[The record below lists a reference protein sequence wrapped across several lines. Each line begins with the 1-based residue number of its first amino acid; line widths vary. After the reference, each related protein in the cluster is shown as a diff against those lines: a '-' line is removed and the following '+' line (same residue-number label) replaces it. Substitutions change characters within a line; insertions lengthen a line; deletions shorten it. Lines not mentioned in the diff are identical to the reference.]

1 MLLLLNPT
9 AFPQPP
15 LDLEPSITSGEL
27 PATTTADSL
36 LERAVKAGGLVDDTA
51 LDLDRDFQLQWQ
63 YLLLIIVPIACIAGN
78 VLVVLAVW
86 TTKSLQTPT
95 NYLLVSL
102 ACADLLI
109 GALVMPFSIYVSIN
123 DLHFHLPMIFC
134 HFYCL
139 MDVSAS
145 TASIVH
151 LVLISI
157 DRLVAAT
164 KPAEYKT
171 MKHRKRVYYSIGFAW
186 AFMTSGNTN
195 MRHFLRTEH
204 RCGINNPMYMLYS
217 SIFAFFL
224 PCLVMSMTYGF
235 IFYTLKKR
243 LRAIKLQEL
252 AGGKF
257 LGFGGDVANIA
268 SSAFETVIGVEPKNR
283 HMLTWEKPLLRKIE
297 ETAAEHASSLNDSER
312 EQIQNLLDAVQPSS
326 SDSRE
331 LTTFDEYPDRPPSVV
346 LEAVTLRQQ
355 QFETSTCA
363 TTSTLA
369 LEVPTVTSKIL
380 KNRRFSETIQ
390 TTLMNAKRRKS
401 VTIETV
407 ETVTKR
413 RLSFQPAHVHSTG
426 LKPPSQRKSM
436 RRLSEIITEWE
447 RPSRSSL
454 GQLYS
459 FARRESVYIARKKLA
474 GLKDWALDLL
484 AKLKSR
490 QGMAIRREHR
500 ATKLVS
506 TVMGVFL
513 ICWLPFFT
521 LNMVK
526 VYYLVQAGSWPDYM
540 EELFHWCSALGYLN
554 SSLNFAVYAAINKK
568 FRTSFRRLLGLKRAH
583 RDRTWMLPPREDKR
597 RSRYS
602 CGCKPFNRTKKSTLQ
617 KASSV
622 GMISRIL
629 SRRLSVN
636 KPEIVIDEVS
646 IFEPGISI
654 SAGGNTTFRRSS
666 DDCIRRSS
674 SEVIGV
680 VFPSNYESRR
690 GSQMSNSSA
699 SLQLHDMHQISEMS
713 MQEAEIFV

>member
-1 MLLLLNPT
+1 MMLLLNPST
-9 AFPQPP
+9 FPKPNGLESTKEFLSSISSNFM
-15 LDLEPSITSGEL
+15 LDETGNVSTSE
-27 PATTTADSL
+27 
-36 LERAVKAGGLVDDTA
+36 E
-51 LDLDRDFQLQWQ
+51 DLDQNFKLRWHWLV
-63 YLLLIIVPIACIAGN
+63 LVIVPIICIFGN
-78 VLVVLAVW
+78 TLVVLAVW

-102 ACADLLI
+102 AVADLLI
-109 GALVMPFSIYVSIN
+109 GTVVMPFSIYVSIN
-123 DLHFHLPMIFC
+123 DLHFHLPVFMC

-171 MKHRKRVYYSIGFAW
+171 MKHRKRVYYSIAFAW
-186 AFMTSGNTN
+186 MFSALLALPLVSWGGNTK
-195 MRHFLRTEH
+195 MKLYLRSEH
-204 RCGINNPMYMLYS
+204 RCGIYNPMYMLYS
-217 SIFAFFL
+217 SLFAFFL
-224 PCLVMSMTYGF
+224 PCLVMTITYGY

-268 SSAFETVIGVEPKNR
+268 SSAFETVIGIEPKNR
-283 HMLTWEKPLLRKIE
+283 NMISWEKPLLRKIE

-312 EQIQNLLDAVQPSS
+312 EQIQNLLDAVHPSS
-326 SDSRE
+326 TDSRE
-331 LTTFDEYPDRPPSVV
+331 MTTLDEYPERPPSVV

-355 QFETSTCA
+355 PFETSTCA
-363 TTSTLA
+363 TVSTLA
-369 LEVPTVTSKIL
+369 LEVPPDPIATKML

-413 RLSFQPAHVHSTG
+413 RLSYQPSHAHSTN
-426 LKPPSQRKSM
+426 LKPPSQRKTM

-447 RPSRSSL
+447 RPSLSSL

-490 QGMAIRREHR
+490 QGMAIRRETR

-526 VYYLVQAGSWPDYM
+526 VYYLVHSTKWPPYM
-540 EELFHWCSALGYLN
+540 ESMFHWFAALGYLN
-554 SSLNFAVYAAINKK
+554 SSLNFFIYSAINKK
-568 FRTSFRRLLGLKRAH
+568 FRMSFRRLVGLKRTH
-583 RDRTWMLPPREDKR
+583 RNQTWMLPPREDKR

-602 CGCKPFNRTKKSTLQ
+602 CGCRPFNRSKKSTLQ

-622 GMISRIL
+622 GIL

-646 IFEPGISI
+646 VLPLSI

-666 DDCIRRSS
+666 DDLRRSS

-680 VFPSNYESRR
+680 VYTSTYESRR

-699 SLQLHDMHQISEMS
+699 SLQLYNEHQIAEQSMHEM
-713 MQEAEIFV
+713 EIFV